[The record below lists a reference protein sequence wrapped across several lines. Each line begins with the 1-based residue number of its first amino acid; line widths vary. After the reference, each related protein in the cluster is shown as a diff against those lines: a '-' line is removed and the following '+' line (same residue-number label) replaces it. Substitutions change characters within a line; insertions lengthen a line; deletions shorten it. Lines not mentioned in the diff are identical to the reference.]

1 MARLR
6 RPELIAEAAR
16 RNLEQLARLGGELRK
31 SRRRRCLTQAQLAAL
46 IGVVQSTISQ
56 MERGHGGSLS
66 LAVWQRAFLA
76 LDRRLVLDASRDPQ
90 TEPSDAGHLVIQ
102 ELVLRLART
111 AGYRASFELPT
122 RPFDPRRS
130 ADVGLRDDGRRVL
143 LIVECWNT
151 FGDIGGAA
159 RSTSRKV
166 AEAEELATTTW
177 GERLHHVAGC
187 WVVRDTKRNRELVR
201 RYPEIFAARF
211 PGSSAGWVR
220 ALTVRSDPPTQPG
233 LVWCDRS
240 GTRLFAW
247 RRRT

>member
-16 RNLEQLARLGGELRK
+16 RNLEQLARLGGELRE
-31 SRRRRCLTQAQLAAL
+31 SRRRRRLTQAQLAAL
-46 IGVVQSTISQ
+46 VGVVQSTISQ

-66 LAVWQRAFLA
+66 VDVWQRAFLA
-76 LDRRLVLDASRDPQ
+76 LDRRLALDASRDPQ

-102 ELVLRLART
+102 ELVLRLGRA
-111 AGYRASFELPT
+111 AGYRAVFELPT
-122 RPFDPRRS
+122 RPLDPRRS
-130 ADVGLRDDGRRVL
+130 ADVGLRDDGRRAL
-143 LIVECWNT
+143 LIIECWNT

-166 AEAEELATTTW
+166 AEAEQLATAVW
-177 GERLHHVAGC
+177 GERPHGVAGC
-187 WVVRDTKRNRELVR
+187 WVVRDTNRNRELVR
-201 RYPEIFAARF
+201 RYPEIFTARF
-211 PGSSAGWVR
+211 PGSSEAWVR
-220 ALTVRSDPPTQPG
+220 ALTAGGDPPTQPG